1 MNKKSMAKN
10 IYSACA
16 TRPEEVV
23 TCAALDAGNY
33 PQLYSERVK
42 SILGTI
48 KYEGLREKVKQTLG
62 SFEERDGEDEKV
74 LAQSSPYRLVVL
86 QDILPKGKIL
96 VARPRLEIA
105 KLNNPDFMYGFYVDC
120 GLNLVGEAGY
130 QVNSFQ
136 AEELTKD
143 LRQVGINLTNP
154 KLTPYSILTY
164 SVDGNSP
171 SGLVFKLSEQGKDN
185 AKSLILNAGDFN
197 WDYFP
202 SNNGLFRACLGRGG
216 YWGADDD
223 GLRNS
228 NDYGRVVV
236 ETTGEAM
243 QKNFEGLQRETTELL
258 VRQQKE
264 RQDLI
269 ARLQA

>member
-1 MNKKSMAKN
+1 MAKD

-23 TCAALDAGNY
+23 ICTALNAGDY
-33 PQLYSERVK
+33 PQLYSERVQ
-42 SILGTI
+42 SILETI
-48 KYEGLREKVKQTLG
+48 EDEGLREKVKQTLG
-62 SFEERDGEDEKV
+62 SFEGRDGR

-86 QDILPKGKIL
+86 NEILPKGKVL
-96 VARPRLEIA
+96 VARPRLQVA
-105 KLNNPDFMYGFYVDC
+105 KEGNPDFLSGFYVDC

-130 QVNSFQ
+130 KVNQVQ
-136 AEELTKD
+136 AEELAKD

-154 KLTPYSILTY
+154 KLTPYSILTCG
-164 SVDGNSP
+164 VDGNSP
-171 SGLVFKLSEQGKDN
+171 SGLVFKLSEQGKGN
-185 AKSLILNAGDFN
+185 AKSLILNTRDFN

-202 SNNGLFRACLGRGG
+202 TNNGLFRTCLYSYGG
-216 YWGADDD
+216 WGADDGNLQYSYD
-223 GLRNS
+223 G
-228 NDYGRVVV
+228 GRVVV
-236 ETTGEAM
+236 ETTGEASALEF
-243 QKNFEGLQRETTELL
+243 QTLKQESEQFL